1 MTRIVASKVNPE
13 IVDFV
18 KRLLVAGPK
27 SQEDVFEL
35 TTRQTGCS
43 KADVRRAVA
52 ALRAVELRDPRR
64 WALPPN
70 A

>member
-1 MTRIVASKVNPE
+1 MTRIDASKAKPE

-18 KRLLVAGPK
+18 GRPLVGGPK
-27 SQEDVFEL
+27 SQEVVFEL

-52 ALRAVELRDPRR
+52 AVRAVELRDPIR
-64 WALPPN
+64 WTLPPN
-70 A
+70 E